1 MPDFTPLP
9 DPELDH
15 LSLEELVAYHHA
27 ARRAG
32 RHDEAQKALGRQV
45 WAFEDRVNYWIRR
58 KIPEEHVEDLVQT
71 VFESALGS
79 SFDEP
84 TVGQFG
90 SWLRRIAQY
99 RIADF
104 YDKESRRIKADP
116 LVDDH
121 ERDEDVWGPTPEAPD
136 FTQEVVERSVV
147 KQALAELNEVHR
159 RAIEIGGPKDLGF
172 EGAPAKETAQRIND
186 QFSGQEGDPMT
197 DGNVHKILSRFRK
210 RLADLLDADNPEQ
223 GDG

>member
-1 MPDFTPLP
+1 MNDFTPLP
-9 DPELDH
+9 DPEFNR
-15 LSLEELVAYHHA
+15 LSPEELVAYHHA
-27 ARRAG
+27 ARKAG
-32 RHDEAQKALGRQV
+32 RHNEAQKALGRLV
-45 WAFEDRVNYWIRR
+45 WSFEGRVRFWVGRSVP
-58 KIPEEHVEDLVQT
+58 PEEVEDLVQT
-71 VFESALGS
+71 VFASALES

-90 SWLRRIAQY
+90 AWLRTIARY
-99 RIADF
+99 RVADH
-104 YDKESRRIKADP
+104 YGKEERRIHADP
-116 LVDDH
+116 LVEEH

-136 FTQEVVERSVV
+136 FTQEVVEGSVV